1 MEQLI
6 GSKLPDIGLVATDGR
21 IVNPAQLAGRAVFF
35 CYPYTGRPGHA
46 DPQGWDTI
54 PGAHGS
60 TPQAL
65 GFSAAYERFVKL
77 GVKVF
82 GVSFQDVFWQSEF
95 AKRNSLQIP
104 LLSDHA
110 RKFSNALN
118 LETFKAGDG
127 DFLKRVT
134 LVAAHATIV
143 AVRVPVEMPG
153 KDAEETL
160 ALIEKLGPL

>member
-6 GSKLPDIGLVATDGR
+6 GAKLPDVTLVATDGR
-21 IVNPAQLAGRAVFF
+21 MINPAQEAGLVVYF
-35 CYPYTGRPGHA
+35 CYPYTGRPGHP
-46 DPQGWDTI
+46 DPEGWDLI

-65 GFSAAYERFVKL
+65 GFSEAYENYQKF

-95 AKRNSLQIP
+95 AQRNSLKVP

-110 RKFSNALN
+110 KKFANALK
-118 LETFKAGDG
+118 LETFKAGG
-127 DFLKRVT
+127 HDFLKRVT
-134 LVAAHATIV
+134 LIAVNGTIV
-143 AVRVPVEMPG
+143 ATHDPIELPSG
-153 KDAEETL
+153 DAEETL
-160 ALIEKLGPL
+160 KMIAALGDT